1 MTNIKAQRTASTVA
15 PTTAPIE
22 KPKDS
27 GFVTVANKTEINY
40 IHAIMLF
47 GIPLVSL
54 VGILTTPLQL
64 NTFIFAVIMYFWTG
78 LGITAGYH
86 RLWSH
91 RAYSAKWIVRMLLC
105 IGGAAAFEG
114 SAKWWCRNHRAHH
127 RYVDSER
134 DPYNAKN
141 GFWYSHMGW
150 MLVKQKANQIG
161 YADISDLNR
170 DPMILW
176 QHKYYPF
183 VSIGFG
189 VIFPTIVAALW
200 GDAWGGY
207 FYAGTLRIVF
217 VHHATFFVN
226 SLAHSFGEKNFS
238 DMHTSFD
245 SVITAIL
252 TLGEGYHNFHH
263 EFPQDYRNGIKV
275 YHYDPTKWLI
285 SGLSRLGLVYNLK
298 WIADSEIEKARVQM
312 QERNLGYEKAQA
324 EFGADYE
331 NLPPMTMPEFLEKSK
346 KENLVIIDGIAHDVT
361 SFVHDHPG
369 GRQTLL
375 NQVGT
380 DATFLFEG
388 ENEKAHKHSK
398 EAKKY
403 LFGMR
408 VARIT
413 N

>member
-1 MTNIKAQRTASTVA
+1 MTNIKAQKLATAAIPSHL
-15 PTTAPIE
+15 E

-27 GFVTVANKTEINY
+27 GFVTVTDKTEINW
-40 IHAIMLF
+40 IHSIMLF
-47 GIPLVSL
+47 GIPLISL
-54 VGILTTPLQL
+54 IGVFTTPLQL

-91 RAYSAKWIVRMLLC
+91 RAYSARWIVRFLLC

-127 RYVDSER
+127 RYVDTDR

-176 QHKYYPF
+176 QHKYYPY
-183 VSIGFG
+183 VSIFFG
-189 VIFPTIVAALW
+189 VIFPTLVAALW
-200 GDAWGGY
+200 GDALGGY
-207 FYAGTLRIVF
+207 FYAGTMRIVF

-226 SLAHSFGEKNFS
+226 SLAHSLGDKHFS
-238 DMHTSFD
+238 DLHTSYD
-245 SVITAIL
+245 SVVTAVL

-263 EFPQDYRNGIKV
+263 EFPQDYRNGIKF

-285 SGLSRLGLVYNLK
+285 SGLAKLGLVYNLK
-298 WIADSEIEKARVQM
+298 WIPDEEIEKARVQM
-312 QERNLGYEKAQA
+312 QERFLGYEKAQM
-324 EFGADYE
+324 EFGKNYDH
-331 NLPPMTMPEFLEKSK
+331 LPLMTMADFTERSKNEK
-346 KENLVIIDGIAHDVT
+346 LIIIGGIVHDIT
-361 SFVHDHPG
+361 TFVHDHPG

-375 NQVGT
+375 NHVGS
-380 DATFLFEG
+380 DATKLFEG
-388 ENEKAHKHSK
+388 ANEKSHKHSK
-398 EAKKY
+398 EANQY
-403 LFGMR
+403 MFAMR
-408 VARIT
+408 VAKIQ